1 MKDFDHF
8 IITRFNLRSESFSLD
23 DKRNKKTL
31 QKDWMDH
38 RFNLF
43 KQFCLPSLKNQS
55 NKNFKWLIYFD
66 QNTDKYYKEEFNKIS
81 QLNDF
86 LIVKYV
92 DGYSQFL
99 KKYKDDLNDLRDN
112 DNKYIIT
119 TRFDNDDCFHCDAIA
134 VIQKQFNYQ
143 EYMAVNFIKGYQLQ
157 IEPRYYLYKNYS
169 FSNPFVS
176 LIEKI
181 NRDDFNG
188 CYSKQDRFWN
198 ENGKILQIADK
209 EYWLQIIHERNLLN
223 TLSGIPVITRKN
235 LFVFGIQDKIKPK
248 FKIIQFL
255 FFWDMPLIKWFKVEI
270 INRIKFL
277 VNLIEKYF

>member
-1 MKDFDHF
+1 MTDFDHF
-8 IITRFNLRSESFSLD
+8 IITRFNLKSESFGID
-23 DKRNKKTL
+23 DKKNKKTL

-43 KQFCLPSLKNQS
+43 KQFCLPSIKNQS

-81 QLNDF
+81 QFNDF

-99 KKYKDDLNDLRDN
+99 KRYKDDLNDLRDK
-112 DNKYIIT
+112 DKKYIIT
-119 TRFDNDDCFHCDAIA
+119 TRFDNDDCFHRDAIA
-134 VIQKQFNYQ
+134 MIQKQFDYQ
-143 EYMAVNFIKGYQLQ
+143 GYMAVNFIKGYQLQ
-157 IEPRYYLYKNYS
+157 IEPKYYLYINYS

-181 NRDDFNG
+181 NGDDYKG

-198 ENGKILQIADK
+198 EKGKILQIADK
-209 EYWLQIIHERNLLN
+209 EYWLQIIHERNLSN
-223 TLSGIPVITRKN
+223 TLMGIPVITRKN
-235 LFVFGIQDKIKPK
+235 LFVFGIQDTIKQQ
-248 FKIIQFL
+248 FRIVQFL
-255 FFWDMPLIKWFKVEI
+255 FFWDMPLIKWFKVEVLKK
-270 INRIKFL
+270 INF
-277 VNLIEKYF
+277 FG